1 MAFFRRPVPAA
12 VALALAATLAA
23 TPARACTTPVFRY
36 ALERWEPDLF
46 ELFFFHR
53 GELSAEQ
60 QAVLKQLQDALA
72 GEKAPLNATLRV
84 VDLAGDLSPREQ
96 AIWEAQKDAAPP
108 WIVLL
113 FPDRVGLDI
122 AAWSA
127 PAGSQAVRRLVD
139 SPARREVVRRIAAG
153 ESAVWVFLESGDA
166 GRDAQALKVLQTE
179 LADLQKEL
187 KLPAQAPTAWDGFQ
201 VPVGPQ
207 LKVAFSVVRLGRR
220 DPAEEAF
227 VSTLVRTEED
237 LATRYASQPM
247 AFPIFGRGRCLWAL
261 VGKGIAPEHV
271 ADSCK
276 LLVGMCSCEVKE
288 QNPGVDL
295 LIAAD
300 WLAAFDGAAAQG
312 PPVPPNLIVQAT
324 APAASAPAPA
334 PRQPD
339 PAMSPLVR
347 NLAVAVG
354 LLVAAVA
361 VTALVLYKRPARA

>member
-1 MAFFRRPVPAA
+1 MASLRRPAPAA
-12 VALALAATLAA
+12 VASALAAILAA
-23 TPARACTTPVFRY
+23 TAARACTTPVFRY
-36 ALERWEPDLF
+36 ALERWEPDRF

-53 GELSAEQ
+53 GELSADQ
-60 QAVLKQLQDALA
+60 QAVLKRLQDALA
-72 GEKAPLNATLRV
+72 GETAPLNATLRV
-84 VDLAGDLSPREQ
+84 VDLAGDLRPREQ
-96 AIWEAQKDAAPP
+96 AIWEAQKDAVPP

-113 FPDRVGLDI
+113 FPDRVGPDVV
-122 AAWSA
+122 AWFA
-127 PAGSQAVRRLVD
+127 PAGSQAVQRLVD
-139 SPARREVVRRIAAG
+139 SPARREVVRRIASG

-179 LADLQKEL
+179 LADLQKTL

-207 LKVAFSVVRLGRR
+207 LKVAFSILRLSRT

-227 VSTLVRTEED
+227 VSVLMRTEED
-237 LATRYASQPM
+237 LASRYASQPM

-261 VGKGIAPEHV
+261 VGKGIAPEHI
-271 ADSCK
+271 ADSCT

-300 WLAAFDGAAAQG
+300 WLAAFDGAAQA

-324 APAASAPAPA
+324 APAASAPAAPPEQAGPA
-334 PRQPD
+334 I
-339 PAMSPLVR
+339 SPLVR

-354 LLVAAVA
+354 LLVGAVA
-361 VTALVLYKRPARA
+361 AAALVLYKRPARA